1 MPNPFKIKVIKNEKE
16 FCDRQDEQQK
26 LISYIN
32 NKTNVVL
39 YAPRRFGKTSLVKRV
54 HNKLSKEDIILIY
67 VDFFG
72 ITSHEDIAKR
82 TAKSIY
88 SAIHQTESIF
98 QKALNIFRS
107 FRPVVRPS
115 ESGISISVEQTIPN
129 ISGIDLLS
137 KTLEDLGK
145 FIEKSSEIVNVVF
158 DEFQEI
164 TRLKN
169 TQTEGILRSHI
180 QEHDCSYFFLG
191 SRRSILLQM
200 FNDKKRPFYQSAF
213 MYELKALPDEELAQ
227 FIQKQFSR
235 SNKLCSIKLARQ
247 IVDMT
252 HQHPYYS
259 QKLAYCVHESS
270 GKKIAENDLKIGLNE
285 LIASETALFEILLQ
299 GLAPQQIALLKAIA
313 TQPSRSVLSSDYMK
327 RHNLKSIGGI
337 QGAIKKLSD
346 LDIIEK
352 RNNAWTVVDPI
363 LAVWL

>member
-1 MPNPFKIKVIKNEKE
+1 MPNPFKIKVVKNEKE
-16 FCDRQDEQQK
+16 FCDRQDEQEK

-54 HNKLSKEDIILIY
+54 HHKLSKQDIILIY

-72 ITSHEDIAKR
+72 VTSHEDIATR

-98 QKALNIFRS
+98 KKAIKIFRS

-137 KTLEDLGK
+137 KTMEDLGK
-145 FIEKSSEIVNVVF
+145 FIDRSPELINIVF

-164 TRLKN
+164 TRLKDA
-169 TQTEGILRSHI
+169 QTEGILRRYI

-213 MYELKALPDEELAQ
+213 MVELKALPYEELAQ
-227 FIQKQFSR
+227 FIQKQFSH
-235 SNKLCSIKLARQ
+235 SDKKCSIKLARQ
-247 IVDMT
+247 ITDIS

-259 QKLAYCVHESS
+259 QKLAYCVYESS
-270 GKKIAENDLKIGLNE
+270 GKIITENDLTIGLNE
-285 LIASETALFEILLQ
+285 LIASEIALFEMLLQ
-299 GLAPQQIALLKAIA
+299 GLAPKQIALLKAIA
-313 TQPSRSVLSSDYMK
+313 KQPSCSVLSSEYMK
-327 RHNLKSIGGI
+327 QHNLKSIGGV

-346 LDIIEK
+346 LDLIEK
-352 RNNAWTVVDPI
+352 RYNVWTVVDPI
-363 LAVWL
+363 LATWL